1 MKKVQ
6 AMYKKMILMNVIG
19 GIAWVFL
26 AMALYPSQLSQQS
39 LNLPLAAILL
49 YGMIVIVPFKTAY
62 VFYSKNQK
70 LPNSAA
76 QVLNYALI
84 VFFVFSYVSI
94 LATEK
99 NVGAEPYDLPLL
111 ISLFLIVIPAIL
123 NIQFLKRL
131 TND

>member
-1 MKKVQ
+1 
-6 AMYKKMILMNVIG
+6 MYKKMIFMNVLG
-19 GIAWVFL
+19 GIAWVL
-26 AMALYPSQLSQQS
+26 LGMALYPSQLSHQS

-49 YGMIVIVPFKTAY
+49 YAMIVAVPFKTAY
-62 VFYSKNQK
+62 VFYVKNQK

-84 VFFVFSYVSI
+84 IFFVFSYVSI

-111 ISLFLIVIPAIL
+111 ISLFLVVIPAIL